1 MNTQIR
7 HLAAGLLVC
16 YLVLFVQLNLLQ
28 VVKRDR
34 IASNTNNTRAVL
46 RDFDKPRGPIVTAD
60 GVTIAMS
67 EPTDPTI
74 DKTFKYQ
81 RKYPTGEL
89 FANVSGYYT
98 YAFGATK
105 IEKKY
110 TDVLAGR
117 TSEQQLRS
125 IASIFSN
132 QDSTGSVQLT
142 MRADLQQVARDA
154 LGANEGSVVVLDP
167 HTGAVLAMW
176 SYPSY
181 DPNLVAVHNN
191 KQANDVIQFLNALPG
206 KPTLANAYQERYM
219 PGSTF
224 KVITAGIALEN
235 GLIDFSSTWANET
248 SYTPPQTT
256 NPIGNYH
263 GELCGGDLREVFR
276 RSCNTVFARTAVA
289 VGADKM
295 VAGTAAWGVGEK
307 IPFDLPG
314 GAVSN
319 FGTVA
324 ELKDAIPKLAIRG
337 FGQDDD
343 LMVPLHMAMVA
354 ATVANG
360 GVMMQ
365 PYVVAATLDHDG
377 KVLNQTTPQVWKTP
391 ISPTTAVKLT
401 DLMIGVV
408 QNGTAKCCLQLA
420 NGIQAAAKTGTA
432 QLNAQGQPQ
441 RSHAWIIAFAPAD
454 QPQYAVAVMFKGV
467 NADISASTGGRLAG
481 PVAKTILDWALA
493 HPLGERK

>member
-105 IEKKY
+105 LEKKY

-154 LGANEGSVVVLDP
+154 LGANEGSVVVL
-167 HTGAVLAMW
+167 VR
-176 SYPSY
+176 PSE
-181 DPNLVAVHNN
+181 P
-191 KQANDVIQFLNALPG
+191 
-206 KPTLANAYQERYM
+206 
-219 PGSTF
+219 
-224 KVITAGIALEN
+224 
-235 GLIDFSSTWANET
+235 
-248 SYTPPQTT
+248 
-256 NPIGNYH
+256 
-263 GELCGGDLREVFR
+263 
-276 RSCNTVFARTAVA
+276 
-289 VGADKM
+289 
-295 VAGTAAWGVGEK
+295 
-307 IPFDLPG
+307 
-314 GAVSN
+314 
-319 FGTVA
+319 
-324 ELKDAIPKLAIRG
+324 
-337 FGQDDD
+337 
-343 LMVPLHMAMVA
+343 
-354 ATVANG
+354 
-360 GVMMQ
+360 
-365 PYVVAATLDHDG
+365 
-377 KVLNQTTPQVWKTP
+377 
-391 ISPTTAVKLT
+391 
-401 DLMIGVV
+401 
-408 QNGTAKCCLQLA
+408 
-420 NGIQAAAKTGTA
+420 
-432 QLNAQGQPQ
+432 
-441 RSHAWIIAFAPAD
+441 
-454 QPQYAVAVMFKGV
+454 
-467 NADISASTGGRLAG
+467 
-481 PVAKTILDWALA
+481 
-493 HPLGERK
+493 